1 MTIDLIL
8 GDCLEVMKTIPDK
21 SVDAVITDPPYGIDY
36 QSARRTD
43 RADWK
48 PKINNDIAPFLEW
61 IPDAFRIIK
70 DTGFVMCFC
79 RWDVEEEFRTAI
91 KHAGFILKSQ
101 IIWDK
106 VIHGMGDLES
116 AFAPQHENLLFATK
130 GNYSFPGVRPKSII
144 REQRVHPD
152 KMIHPNEKPVNLYYK
167 LYHSLLN
174 KNDSMVDC
182 FCGSASSGEAAIKF
196 GCNYIGIDNSD
207 YYFPLAEKRIHDAQQ
222 QMRLDL

>member
-1 MTIDLIL
+1 MTVQLIQ
-8 GDCLEVMKTIPDK
+8 GDCLIEMAKMDEK
-21 SVDAVITDPPYGIDY
+21 SVDCVITDPPYGIDY
-36 QSARRTD
+36 QSAWRTD

-48 PKINNDIAPFLEW
+48 PKINNDDKPFLEW
-61 IPDAFRIIK
+61 IPGAYRIIK
-70 DTGFVMCFC
+70 DTGFIVCFC
-79 RWDVEEEFRTAI
+79 RWDVEEEFRSAI
-91 KHAGFILKSQ
+91 KQAGFILKSQ

-130 GNYSFPGVRPKSII
+130 GNYSFPGIRPKSII

-174 KNDSMVDC
+174 KNASMVDC
-182 FCGSASSGEAAIKF
+182 FCGSAASGEAAIKF
-196 GCNYIGIDNSD
+196 ECNYIGIDNSE
-207 YYFPLAEKRIHDAQQ
+207 YYFPLAEKRIKDAQQ
-222 QMRLDL
+222 QMRLF

>member
-1 MTIDLIL
+1 
-8 GDCLEVMKTIPDK
+8 V
-21 SVDAVITDPPYGIDY
+21 
-36 QSARRTD
+36 
-43 RADWK
+43 
-48 PKINNDIAPFLEW
+48 
-61 IPDAFRIIK
+61 
-70 DTGFVMCFC
+70 CFC

-91 KHAGFILKSQ
+91 KQAGFVLKSQ

-130 GNYSFPGVRPKSII
+130 GNYSFPGIRPKTII

-174 KNDSMVDC
+174 KNDSIIDC

-196 GCNYIGIDNSD
+196 QCNYIGIDNSD

-222 QMRLDL
+222 QMRLEF